1 MIDWRSLFDALHVEW
16 RDRGPNSSRNNIT
29 IKCPFCHD
37 DPSTHLAVAYDG
49 AGYYCFRN
57 PTHRGVSA
65 PRLLVRLG
73 ASYDEAQRL
82 LRHYSD
88 SSTASPA
95 KARVPSFSQLQTVWS
110 HFDPVSQS
118 DRYIDYL
125 TWRGFEDADLVADY
139 YDLRYARVGKW
150 SGRLLIP
157 YYENGSLISWVGRSI
172 TNHDPKY
179 LAQISDEGVLY
190 VPGRARARY
199 DTGVLVEGPLD
210 ALKIAAACRTQGIM
224 AAALSGKALPAS
236 KLLRISRFLDC
247 CSGRYL
253 ALDADVPMSQIMAAI
268 CTIACALKSRYIRR
282 LPIPRGH
289 KDPGEL
295 SYLEVRTWLTGM
307 KSGRG

>member
-16 RDRGPNSSRNNIT
+16 RDHGGNSSRNSIA
-29 IKCPFCHD
+29 IKCPFCRD

-49 AGYYCFRN
+49 AGYYCYRN
-57 PTHRGVSA
+57 PLHRGVSA
-65 PRLLVRLG
+65 SRLLVRLG

-82 LRHYSD
+82 LRHYSGGP
-88 SSTASPA
+88 TVVAAP
-95 KARVPSFSQLQTVWS
+95 REVPSFSQLQTAWS

-125 TWRGFEDADLVADY
+125 TCRGFEDADLVADY
-139 YDLRYARVGKW
+139 YDMRYARVGKW

-172 TNHDPKY
+172 INHDPKY
-179 LAQISDEGVLY
+179 LAQISDASLLF
-190 VPGRARARY
+190 VPVRTQAAYSVGI
-199 DTGVLVEGPLD
+199 LVEGPLD

-236 KLLRISRFLDC
+236 KLLRISRFLDGC
-247 CSGRYL
+247 ARRYL
-253 ALDADVPMSQIMAAI
+253 APDSDVPMSQIMAAI
-268 CTIACALKSRYIRR
+268 NTIACALKSRYIRR
-282 LPIPRGH
+282 LPIPQGR

-295 SYLEVRTWLTGM
+295 SYQEVRTWLTGM

>member
-1 MIDWRSLFDALHVEW
+1 MIDWRSLFDALHIEW
-16 RDRGPNSSRNNIT
+16 RDRGGNSSRNSIA
-29 IKCPFCHD
+29 IKCPFCRD

-57 PTHRGVSA
+57 PSHRGVSA
-65 PRLLVRLG
+65 PTLLVRLG
-73 ASYDEAQRL
+73 ASYAEAQHL
-82 LRHYSD
+82 LRHYS
-88 SSTASPA
+88 ASPTA
-95 KARVPSFSQLQTVWS
+95 AAAPRVVPSFSQLQTAWS

-125 TWRGFEDADLVADY
+125 IYRGFEDAGLVADY

-150 SGRLLIP
+150 SWRLLIP

-179 LAQISDEGVLY
+179 LAQISDESVLF

-199 DTGVLVEGPLD
+199 VTGILVEGPLD
-210 ALKIAAACRTQGIM
+210 ALKIAAACRTHGIM
-224 AAALSGKALPAS
+224 AAALSGKALPPS
-236 KLLRISRFLDC
+236 KLLRISRFLDGC
-247 CSGRYL
+247 THCYL

-268 CTIACALKSRYIRR
+268 NTIACAIKSRYIRR
-282 LPIPRGH
+282 LPIPHGH

-295 SYLEVRTWLTGM
+295 SYLGVRTWLTGM